1 MSSKIKN
8 VKLAAQLHPQQKK
21 EFNVN
26 DYVTAGT
33 SREEI
38 LDIKQAF
45 DHLDK
50 DGSGT
55 VEP

>member
-1 MSSKIKN
+1 M
-8 VKLAAQLHPQQKK
+8 
-21 EFNVN
+21 
-26 DYVTAGT
+26 TAGT

-38 LDIKQAF
+38 LDIKTAF

-55 VEP
+55 IEPQELRDAF